1 MTDGLHPLKK
11 RQFIQRFPDRFKRG
25 NLDILM
31 CKTFDRMALFS
42 KSPRNV
48 MAKLAISSNHCY
60 FHGRAPTGFAANFGR
75 SLSSR
80 LLNTWML

>member
-1 MTDGLHPLKK
+1 
-11 RQFIQRFPDRFKRG
+11 
-25 NLDILM
+25 M
-31 CKTFDRMALFS
+31 CKTCNRVALFH
-42 KSPRNV
+42 KSLRNIT
-48 MAKLAISSNHCY
+48 AELAVTSNHYY